1 MYDSI
6 FISIIV
12 SSKYA
17 LDMPSIGGYEE
28 LNYFEIDL
36 FSLLKC

>member
-1 MYDSI
+1 
-6 FISIIV
+6 V
-12 SSKYA
+12 SLEYA
-17 LDMPSIGGYEE
+17 LDIPSIGGYEK

>member
-1 MYDSI
+1 V
-6 FISIIV
+6 FLE
-12 SSKYA
+12 YA
-17 LDMPSIGGYEE
+17 LDIPSIGGYEE